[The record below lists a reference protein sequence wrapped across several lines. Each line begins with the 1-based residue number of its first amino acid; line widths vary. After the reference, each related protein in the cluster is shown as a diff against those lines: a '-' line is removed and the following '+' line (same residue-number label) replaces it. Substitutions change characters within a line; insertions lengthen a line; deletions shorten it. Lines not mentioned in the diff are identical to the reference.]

1 MSLFLQVAV
10 VAVVASVV
18 AVSVEVEVVVAD
30 GDSRPK
36 EGSQNPESW
45 DVMQKGTSSKSEKN
59 YLYRKLSKTWIH
71 AMVWLCRS

>member
-1 MSLFLQVAV
+1 MSNRSSKARHISDNLLESFMSLFLQVAV

-36 EGSQNPESW
+36 EDSQNPES
-45 DVMQKGTSSKSEKN
+45 
-59 YLYRKLSKTWIH
+59 
-71 AMVWLCRS
+71 